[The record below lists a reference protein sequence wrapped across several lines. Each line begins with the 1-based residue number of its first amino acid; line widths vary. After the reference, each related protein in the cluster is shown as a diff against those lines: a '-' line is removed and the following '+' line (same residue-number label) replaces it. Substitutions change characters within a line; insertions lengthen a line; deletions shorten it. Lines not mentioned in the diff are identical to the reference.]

1 MKVQPFEFEFLFSNW
16 CFLCLTE
23 NQLCPPM
30 DHMTG
35 VQGSRLVWLWLE
47 PDHADHGYSGYTW
60 IEKCIVTKYLGR
72 LLFWEDNS
80 AQRWQ
85 AHSRAHYACKEHK
98 WHKSCRI
105 WYFLLQFAEPKC
117 EKKGHCNPPVNI
129 IHMAQSYS

>member
-47 PDHADHGYSGYTW
+47 LDHADHGYSGYTW

-85 AHSRAHYACKEHK
+85 AHSRALCLQGAQVTQILQNTIFFTSICRTKMRKEGP
-98 WHKSCRI
+98 
-105 WYFLLQFAEPKC
+105 LQSTRQHNTYGTKL
-117 EKKGHCNPPVNI
+117 
-129 IHMAQSYS
+129 